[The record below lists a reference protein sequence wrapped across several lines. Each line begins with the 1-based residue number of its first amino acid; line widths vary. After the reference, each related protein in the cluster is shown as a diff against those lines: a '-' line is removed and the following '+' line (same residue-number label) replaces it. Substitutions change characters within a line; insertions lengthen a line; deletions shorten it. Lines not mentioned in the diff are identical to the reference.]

1 MGMGMGMGGTF
12 DSVKQQYKTLQRS
25 GDASGA
31 IDVILRD
38 MTKEL
43 TADMDALEKAWED
56 AVDMAMA
63 SVQSRAKEVVFTV
76 ASRLVDIG
84 RCALEL
90 SAPSHLC
97 PYPAASPSI
106 ACLSRNPL
114 CMALYIQS
122 PSNTYLLLPVTRAW
136 FRSRIRTRRLAIVSQ
151 R

>member
-1 MGMGMGMGGTF
+1 MGVGMGGTF
-12 DSVKQQYKTLQRS
+12 DSVKQQYKTLERS

-90 SAPSHLC
+90 SAPPYLYPC
-97 PYPAASPSI
+97 PFLYAAS
-106 ACLSRNPL
+106 LSSP
-114 CMALYIQS
+114 AIFKQS
-122 PSNTYLLLPVTRAW
+122 PLSTHTRTVSLFNPHASYDH
-136 FRSRIRTRRLAIVSQ
+136 RRQTPTTRTGRVSLF
-151 R
+151 